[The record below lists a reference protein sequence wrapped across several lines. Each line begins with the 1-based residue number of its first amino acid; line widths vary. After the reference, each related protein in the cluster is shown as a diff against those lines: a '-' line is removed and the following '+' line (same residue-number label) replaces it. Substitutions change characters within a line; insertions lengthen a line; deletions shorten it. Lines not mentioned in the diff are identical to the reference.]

1 MKVSIKIGFLPI
13 GDGKV
18 LQLVCRD
25 YVFFIAFLRI
35 SAVLMNIK
43 INYSLIKVLL
53 GPNKKT

>member
-25 YVFFIAFLRI
+25 YVFFIAFLR
-35 SAVLMNIK
+35 VLMNIK
-43 INYSLIKVLL
+43 IDYSLIKVLL